1 MLFARHTSYIT
12 CYASHVTHHTPHV
25 ITFHPIAGD
34 TLHSLS
40 QVIHKEP
47 QAASSTAG
55 TTASLNR
62 LLLLNRPPPP
72 SSAYTFL
79 TEGRGGLVQELCWG
93 SVCGLKQVLL
103 LLLLLLLL
111 LMLLLLLHMVC
122 AVQALGFA
130 TESNCLL
137 LSHPSSRCPLRSM
150 LSLRL
155 RHRRHS
161 PFQMF

>member
-1 MLFARHTSYIT
+1 MHFARHTQYIT
-12 CYASHVTHHTPHV
+12 CYASHFTHHTSHV

-40 QVIHKEP
+40 QVIRKEP

-55 TTASLNR
+55 MTASLNR

-79 TEGRGGLVQELCWG
+79 TEGRDGLVQELCWG
-93 SVCGLKQVLL
+93 NVCGLKQVLL
-103 LLLLLLLL
+103 L
-111 LMLLLLLHMVC
+111 LLLLLHMVC

-130 TESNCLL
+130 TESDCY
-137 LSHPSSRCPLRSM
+137 SHTPAAAVLCVRC
-150 LSLRL
+150 
-155 RHRRHS
+155 
-161 PFQMF
+161 